1 MKDYMKKELSIEEL
15 VKKAFDQLPVGVEVF
30 DKHGKQ
36 VHVNRKDM
44 DIFGVE
50 SEKDMLGLN
59 IFDDEAFCDEVRE
72 RVKVEDKL
80 SMWTAYKFENVR
92 NLYKTQKEGEFRLY
106 TRFGRLKDDDGDVA
120 GYVMINLD
128 KDPDALVDGSRWG
141 YKVDELLEAK
151 AKAEN
156 ADRMKSEFL
165 ANMTHEIRTPL
176 NAIVGFSDV
185 LNSGVFE
192 VSDEERQEYLDA
204 IHKNTELLCRLMC
217 DLLDYSQIETDMLVF
232 HRDRFTVDE
241 VCKEVYAEYKNL
253 LSSNVEL
260 EYVCGDDGVYLYT
273 DTMRF
278 KQVLSNLVNNAV
290 KYTDKGTIRMGFTVE
305 DGMVKVYVT
314 DTGCGIDAS
323 MHESIFERFFKV
335 DNYKQGAGLGLPIC
349 KKLVEHM
356 GGNIG
361 VESKLGEGATF
372 WFTVPV
378 MK

>member
-1 MKDYMKKELSIEEL
+1 
-15 VKKAFDQLPVGVEVF
+15 
-30 DKHGKQ
+30 
-36 VHVNRKDM
+36 M

-241 VCKEVYAEYKNL
+241 VCKEVYAEYKDL
-253 LSSNVEL
+253 LNSNVEL